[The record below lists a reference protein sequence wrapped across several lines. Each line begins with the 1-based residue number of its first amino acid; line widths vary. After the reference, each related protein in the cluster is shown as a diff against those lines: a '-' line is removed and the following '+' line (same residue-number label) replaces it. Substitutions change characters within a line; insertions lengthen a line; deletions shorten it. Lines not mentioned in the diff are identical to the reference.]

1 MFEISDPQRSSI
13 LTDTASLLGEL
24 HWYLLRSSKLM
35 CDKRSRVLKEHS
47 LGLTF
52 ERHELT
58 DFGHEVG
65 RDEIDWWVNRNEQD
79 TPELRERTEQA
90 MAAAQT
96 LRTEAIALRG
106 FEPASYDDLMA
117 RFQGFVESFRAEI
130 AVLHEYVVWLDRKSV
145 LAPEILFTYKVW
157 GSTRM
162 ADRRIDIN
170 FALST
175 PKEEEPNTIHRLAE
189 IVLGLSDSQFSAI
202 ERARMDLLGEAYES
216 GAEDDEEEPLQI
228 PMDRILRRTANRAIE
243 ECIIY
248 FSELRDSLR
257 DIVIHVG
264 KREDTEDIVN
274 SDAFWRSFISKATV
288 SGRIERELWDFKETL
303 AMWHAVNAGGRARA
317 KVTTA
322 EDIAAF
328 ANADGGCLLVGIR
341 DDKRIAGIGDTDR
354 DRENRVKTLN
364 DALAE
369 LIQYPRQIWKVHQ
382 LLANGTDGKEK
393 LCLIVIAARACE
405 PVGVKGTNGS
415 YTYPVRH
422 GTGIAREDP
431 EKLRNARIH
440 DKNDNFDFLERLR
453 QFIRDN

>member
-1 MFEISDPQRSSI
+1 MFEISESQRSSI
-13 LTDTASLLGEL
+13 VTDTTSMLGDL

-35 CDKRSRVLKEHS
+35 SDKRSRVLEEHS

-58 DFGHEVG
+58 DFGQEVG

-79 TPELRERTEQA
+79 TPQLRERTEQA

-96 LRTEAIALRG
+96 LRTKAIALRG

-117 RFQGFVESFRAEI
+117 KFHGFVEGCRAEI

-175 PKEEEPNTIHRLAE
+175 PKEEEPNTILRLTE
-189 IVLGLSDSQFSAI
+189 IVLGLSDSHFSAV
-202 ERARMDLLGEAYES
+202 ERAQMDLLGEAYEA

-228 PMDRILRRTANRAIE
+228 PTDRILRRTANRAIE

-264 KREDTEDIVN
+264 KREDTENLVN

-288 SGRIERELWDFKETL
+288 KGRIEHELWDLKETL
-303 AMWHAVNAGGRARA
+303 PMWHAANADVRAQG

-328 ANADGGCLLVGIR
+328 ANAEGGCLLVGIR
-341 DDKRIAGIGDTDR
+341 NDLTIAGIGDTDR

-369 LIQYPRQIWKVHQ
+369 LIQYPRKIWKVHQ
-382 LLANGTDGKEK
+382 LLVNGADGKEK
-393 LCLIVIAARACE
+393 LCLVVIAARACE
-405 PVGVKGTNGS
+405 PVGVKGANGN

-422 GTGIAREDP
+422 GTGIARESP
-431 EKLRNARIH
+431 EKLRDARIH
-440 DKNDNFDFLERLR
+440 DKNDNFDFLESLR
-453 QFIRDN
+453 QFVRDN

>member
-1 MFEISDPQRSSI
+1 
-13 LTDTASLLGEL
+13 
-24 HWYLLRSSKLM
+24 
-35 CDKRSRVLKEHS
+35 
-47 LGLTF
+47 
-52 ERHELT
+52 
-58 DFGHEVG
+58 
-65 RDEIDWWVNRNEQD
+65 
-79 TPELRERTEQA
+79 
-90 MAAAQT
+90 MAKFN
-96 LRTEAIALRG
+96 G
-106 FEPASYDDLMA
+106 FS
-117 RFQGFVESFRAEI
+117 ESCRAEI
-130 AVLHEYVVWLDRKSV
+130 AVLYEYVVWLDRKSV

-162 ADRRIDIN
+162 SDRSIDIN

-175 PKEEEPNTIHRLAE
+175 PKEEEPGTILKLTE
-189 IVLGLSDSQFSAI
+189 IVLGLSDSHFLAVG
-202 ERARMDLLGEAYES
+202 RAQMDLLGEAYES

-257 DIVIHVG
+257 DIVVHIG
-264 KREDTEDIVN
+264 KRVDTENIVN

-288 SGRIERELWDFKETL
+288 QGRIEHELWDFKETL
-303 AMWHAVNAGGRARA
+303 TMWHAVSADVRARA

-341 DDKRIAGIGDTDR
+341 DDKTIAGIGDTER
-354 DRENRVKTLN
+354 DRENRVKSLN

-369 LIQYPRQIWKVHQ
+369 LIQYPRQMWKVHQ
-382 LLANGTDGKEK
+382 LLANGADGKEK
-393 LCLIVIAARACE
+393 LCLVVIAARACE
-405 PVGVKGTNGS
+405 PVGVKGANGS

-431 EKLRNARIH
+431 EKLRDARIH
-440 DKNDNFDFLERLR
+440 DKNDNFDFLVRLR
-453 QFIRDN
+453 QFVRDN

>member
-1 MFEISDPQRSSI
+1 MFEISDPQRPSI
-13 LTDTASLLGEL
+13 LTDTTSMLGEL

-35 CDKRSRVLKEHS
+35 SDKRSRVLEEHS
-47 LGLTF
+47 FGLTF
-52 ERHELT
+52 ERRELT

-96 LRTEAIALRG
+96 LRTKAIALRG

-117 RFQGFVESFRAEI
+117 KFQGFVESCRAEI
-130 AVLHEYVVWLDRKSV
+130 AALHEYVVWLDRKSV

-175 PKEEEPNTIHRLAE
+175 PKEEEPNTILRLTE
-189 IVLGLSDSQFSAI
+189 IVLGLSDSQFSAV
-202 ERARMDLLGEAYES
+202 ERAQMDLLGEAYES
-216 GAEDDEEEPLQI
+216 GAEHDEEEPLQI

-264 KREDTEDIVN
+264 KREDTEGIVN
-274 SDAFWRSFISKATV
+274 SDAFWRSFISKATIK
-288 SGRIERELWDFKETL
+288 GRIEHELWDFKETL
-303 AMWHAVNAGGRARA
+303 AMWHAANADGRARA

-341 DDKRIAGIGDTDR
+341 DDKTIAGIGDTER

-393 LCLIVIAARACE
+393 LCLVVIAARACE
-405 PVGVKGTNGS
+405 PVGVKGANGS

-431 EKLRNARIH
+431 DKLRDARIH

-453 QFIRDN
+453 QFVRDN

>member
-1 MFEISDPQRSSI
+1 MFEISDSQRSSI
-13 LTDTASLLGEL
+13 LTDTTSMLGEL
-24 HWYLLRSSKLM
+24 HWYLLQSSKLM
-35 CDKRSRVLKEHS
+35 SDKQSRVLEEQF
-47 LGLTF
+47 GLTF

-58 DFGHEVG
+58 DFGREVG
-65 RDEIDWWVNRNEQD
+65 RDEIDWWVNRKEQD
-79 TPELRERTEQA
+79 TPELRERTKQA
-90 MAAAQT
+90 MVAAQT
-96 LRTEAIALRG
+96 LRTKAIALRG

-117 RFQGFVESFRAEI
+117 KLQVFAGSCRAEI
-130 AVLHEYVVWLDRKSV
+130 AVLYEYVVWLNHKSV

-175 PKEEEPNTIHRLAE
+175 PKQEEPNTILRLAE
-189 IVLGLSDSQFSAI
+189 IVLGLSDNQFSAI
-202 ERARMDLLGEAYES
+202 KRAQMDLLGEAYES

-248 FSELRDSLR
+248 FTELRDSLR
-257 DIVIHVG
+257 DIDINVG
-264 KREDTEDIVN
+264 KREDTENIVN
-274 SDAFWRSFISKATV
+274 SDAFWRSFISKVTV
-288 SGRIERELWDFKETL
+288 KGRIEHELWDFKETL
-303 AMWHAVNAGGRARA
+303 AMWHAANADERARA

-341 DDKRIAGIGDTDR
+341 DDKTIAGIGDTER

-364 DALAE
+364 DVLAE
-369 LIQYPRQIWKVHQ
+369 FIQYPRQIWKVHQ
-382 LLANGTDGKEK
+382 LLANGTDGEEK
-393 LCLIVIAARACE
+393 LCLVVIAARACE
-405 PVGVKGTNGS
+405 PVGVKGANGS

-422 GTGIAREDP
+422 GTGIARENP

-440 DKNDNFDFLERLR
+440 DKNDNFDFLECLR
-453 QFIRDN
+453 QFVRDN

>member
-1 MFEISDPQRSSI
+1 MFKISVSQRSSI

-35 CDKRSRVLKEHS
+35 SDKRDRVWEESSDGLKV
-47 LGLTF
+47 
-52 ERHELT
+52 ERHEPT
-58 DFGHEVG
+58 DFGLEVG
-65 RDEIDWWVNRNEQD
+65 RDEIDWWINRKEQD
-79 TPELRERTEQA
+79 TPDLRARTEQA

-96 LRTEAIALRG
+96 LRTRAIALRG

-117 RFQGFVESFRAEI
+117 KFKGFVESCRPEI
-130 AVLHEYVVWLDRKSV
+130 AVLYEYVVWLDRKSV

-170 FALST
+170 IALST
-175 PKEEEPNTIHRLAE
+175 PKEEELSTILRLTE
-189 IVLGLSDSQFSAI
+189 IVLGLSDSYFSAV
-202 ERARMDLLGEAYES
+202 ERAQMDLLGEAYES
-216 GAEDDEEEPLQI
+216 GAQDDEEEPLQI
-228 PMDRILRRTANRAIE
+228 PMDRILRRTANSAIE

-257 DIVIHVG
+257 DILIHIG
-264 KREDTEDIVN
+264 KREDTENIVN

-288 SGRIERELWDFKETL
+288 QGRIERELWDFKETL
-303 AMWHAVNAGGRARA
+303 TMWHAATADGRAQA
-317 KVTTA
+317 KVKTA

-341 DDKRIAGIGDTDR
+341 DDKTIAGIGDTER
-354 DRENRVKTLN
+354 DRENRVKTLS

-382 LLANGTDGKEK
+382 LLATGADGKER
-393 LCLIVIAARACE
+393 LCLVVIVARACE
-405 PVGVKGTNGS
+405 PVGVKGANGS
-415 YTYPVRH
+415 YTFPVRH
-422 GTGIAREDP
+422 GTGIARENP
-431 EKLRNARIH
+431 EKLRDARIH

-453 QFIRDN
+453 QFVRDN